1 MAIKS
6 GPDRV
11 LFSPAMQPEP
21 GQFHHGWE
29 ETPDPC
35 VLIVDDEALIR
46 WALAETLGDHG
57 FSVEQAST
65 KAEALRLVADH
76 CKRFTTVLLDLR
88 LPDSRDL
95 QLLASLRSLMPATPV
110 ILMTV
115 DSAPVTIQEALQ
127 LGAFRVV
134 QKPFEVTDMVALVR
148 RAH

>member
-1 MAIKS
+1 MAFKS

-11 LFSPAMQPEP
+11 LFLPAIQPAA
-21 GQFHHGWE
+21 GQCHHRWE
-29 ETPDPC
+29 QTLDPC
-35 VLIVDDEALIR
+35 VLIVDDESLIR

-65 KAEALRLVADH
+65 KAEALRLVAAH
-76 CKRFTTVLLDLR
+76 RKRFTTVLLDLR

-95 QLLASLRSLMPATPV
+95 QLLASLRSLMPDTPI

-115 DSAPVTIQEALQ
+115 DSAPFTIQEALQ

-134 QKPFEVTDMVALVR
+134 QKPFEVADMVALVR